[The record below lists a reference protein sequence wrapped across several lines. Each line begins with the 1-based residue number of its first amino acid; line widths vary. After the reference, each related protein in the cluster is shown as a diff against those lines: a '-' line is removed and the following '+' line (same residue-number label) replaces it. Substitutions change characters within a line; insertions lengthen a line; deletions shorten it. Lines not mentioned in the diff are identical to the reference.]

1 MLTQLWQVFASTFAA
16 FFGVQTENNRQRDF
30 NTQSPIPFIIMGI
43 IMAIMLVGGL
53 ILIVNIVLN

>member
-30 NTQSPIPFIIMGI
+30 NTRSPVPFIIMGI
-43 IMAIMLVGGL
+43 IMAIMLVAGL